1 MWHHLLLALALM
13 FVLEGVLP
21 FLAPDTF
28 RRMLL
33 EAAGHNN
40 RSLRLLGLVSMGAGV
55 GLLYLVN

>member
-21 FLAPDTF
+21 FLAPEMF

-33 EAAGHNN
+33 EAATQDN